1 MEVIAF
7 LYNIKVAKKVILIQ
21 RMTEKLVGLDV
32 IVDVFGVMCT
42 DERGI

>member
-42 DERGI
+42 DERCI